1 MMNNRVNVQKN
12 QASTAAPVQ
21 NHLPSRPF
29 PGQAKSEASPTQQE
43 TTEGFGHN
51 LANIPIFA
59 PTAASAPIQAKLVT
73 PQDKDVAIN
82 ADPQLEAEANTMGAK
97 AASGQQVEVTGAAEG
112 IQRMGEE
119 EKPGLLSGLTSGGG
133 LKSMMGAAST
143 GLGLASGVGMFIPG
157 MQGVAAAA
165 GLGSAALGMGSQLL
179 PDGQSEQNAA
189 PEAAPLLPEEEMQGM
204 V

>member
-1 MMNNRVNVQKN
+1 MNNQVNVQKA
-12 QASTAAPVQ
+12 QSSTTAPVQ
-21 NHLPSRPF
+21 NQLKSRPF
-29 PGQAKSEASPTQQE
+29 PAQTKAEASPTQQG

-59 PTAASAPIQAKLVT
+59 PAAASAPIQAKLAT
-73 PQDKDVAIN
+73 PQDKDAAIN
-82 ADPQLEAEANTMGAK
+82 SDPQLEAEADTMGAK
-97 AASGQQVEVTGAAEG
+97 AASGQSVQVTGAAEG

-119 EKPGLLSGLTSGGG
+119 EEPGLLDGLTSGGG
-133 LKSMMGAAST
+133 LKSMMGTAST
-143 GLGLASGVGMFIPG
+143 ALGLASGVGMFIPG

>member
-1 MMNNRVNVQKN
+1 MNNRANIQKN
-12 QASTAAPVQ
+12 QPSTSAPVQ
-21 NHLPSRPF
+21 NQLQSRPF
-29 PGQAKSEASPTQQE
+29 PAQAKSKASPTQQGKG
-43 TTEGFGHN
+43 EGFGHN

-59 PTAASAPIQAKLVT
+59 PAVASAPIQAKLAT
-73 PQDKDVAIN
+73 PQDKDAAIN
-82 ADPQLEAEANTMGAK
+82 ADPQLEAEADTMGAK
-97 AASGQQVEVTGAAEG
+97 AASGQPAQVTGAAEG

-119 EKPGLLSGLTSGGG
+119 EEPGLLDGLTSGGG
-133 LKSMMGAAST
+133 LKSMMGTASSVLGAAS
-143 GLGLASGVGMFIPG
+143 GIGMFIPG

-165 GLGSAALGMGSQLL
+165 GAGSLALGLGSQLL

>member
-1 MMNNRVNVQKN
+1 MNNRVNVQKN
-12 QASTAAPVQ
+12 QSSTFAPVQ
-21 NHLPSRPF
+21 NQLKSRPF
-29 PGQAKSEASPTQQE
+29 PDQAKAEASPTQQGTAE
-43 TTEGFGHN
+43 AFGHN
-51 LANIPIFA
+51 LANIPIFSPA
-59 PTAASAPIQAKLVT
+59 AAASTPIQAKLAT
-73 PQDKDVAIN
+73 PQDKNAAIN
-82 ADPQLEAEANTMGAK
+82 ADSQLEAEADTMGAK
-97 AASGQQVEVTGAAEG
+97 AASGQQVQVTGAAEG

-119 EKPGLLSGLTSGGG
+119 EEPGLLSGLTSGGG

-179 PDGQSEQNAA
+179 PDGQSEQEAA
-189 PEAAPLLPEEEMQGM
+189 PSGAPLLPEEEMQGM